1 MKRAMSHTLTVAL
14 VLLVLVISR
23 APAQTAT
30 LLPYDYR
37 DWSGVRIAAEEV
49 GGAIVAGGVLGLGL
63 GYAATLAADGQR
75 GPFEPP
81 VLPGY
86 AEVGCMTIGCSAGAA
101 LGTWLVGS
109 VTRQD
114 HFAYGAFL
122 GALVALPASVGLV
135 VAAGAM
141 EKNGKPG
148 TLLLIPAFA
157 APAAG
162 AFIGYNL
169 TPSCG
174 CHGST
179 PQFGGRLL
187 PPSLGVALEPG
198 EATAVAY
205 DVRLL
210 NVRF

>member
-1 MKRAMSHTLTVAL
+1 MRLAMSHKFRVAL
-14 VLLVLVISR
+14 LLSLFVISR

-30 LLPYDYR
+30 LLPYEYH
-37 DWSGVRIAAEEV
+37 DWSGVRIAAKEV
-49 GGAIVAGGVLGLGL
+49 GGAVVAGSVLGLGL

-75 GPFEPP
+75 GLFEPP

-86 AEVGCMTIGCSAGAA
+86 GEIGCMTLGCSAGAA

-162 AFIGYNL
+162 AVIGYNL

-179 PQFGGRLL
+179 SQFGSRLL
-187 PPSLGVALEPG
+187 PPSIGLRDEPG
-198 EATAVAY
+198 EATVVAY

-210 NVRF
+210 NVGF